1 MLDQKCNDIKYL
13 LPEFIEGGL
22 SSEQL
27 KSVEEHLFKCS
38 SCNNIITD
46 LKYTYQYLQTES
58 LAEVPKNYF
67 SELNFQVNQRIE
79 NKKWMPIF
87 SIINLRYVTTIAA
100 MLVISIISAL
110 YLMLDENSYNNSYI
124 VNRQFDQKVHSI
136 SNEYYAQNEN
146 NIYQNDISDMLEKD
160 YSIQTEVKNGSKSI
174 MKIASLYN
182 LEMNL
187 DDVILYLLDGEAKIK
202 SDHDYLLALSDILV
216 E

>member
-27 KSVEEHLFKCS
+27 KSVEVHIFNCS
-38 SCNNIITD
+38 SCNNIAKE

-87 SIINLRYVTTIAA
+87 SIINLRYVTSIAA

-110 YLMLDENSYNNSYI
+110 YLMLDENSYNNSFI
-124 VNRQFDQKVHSI
+124 VNRQFDKKVHLI

-146 NIYQNDISDMLEKD
+146 NISYMLEKD
-160 YSIQTEVKNGSKSI
+160 YSIQSEVKTESKSV
-174 MKIASLYN
+174 MKIASLHN
-182 LEMNL
+182 LEMNI
-187 DDVILYLLDGEAKIK
+187 DDVILYLLDGEVKIK
-202 SDHDYLLALSDILV
+202 SEHDYLLALSDILV